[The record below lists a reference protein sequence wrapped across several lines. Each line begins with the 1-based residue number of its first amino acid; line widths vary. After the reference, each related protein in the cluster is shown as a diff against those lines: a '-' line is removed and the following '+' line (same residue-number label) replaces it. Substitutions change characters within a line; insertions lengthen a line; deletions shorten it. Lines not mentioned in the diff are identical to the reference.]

1 MIYYSQT
8 SLKKQIYSVLF
19 TFFCFVAEVMILSWR
34 ELKNMKNKV
43 FFFLMLAISILLFL
57 LRVTGM
63 AAHIALSVVGIVALV
78 AFAVMTKKE
87 WTKPALE
94 ILLRVLFAVAVISG
108 IVMMATSAAAVV
120 AIVHKAAAAVFVLM
134 LLVTYIPKLCKKA

>member
-1 MIYYSQT
+1 
-8 SLKKQIYSVLF
+8 
-19 TFFCFVAEVMILSWR
+19 
-34 ELKNMKNKV
+34 MKNKV

-63 AAHIALSVVGIVALV
+63 AAHIALAVVGIVALV
-78 AFAVMTKKE
+78 AFAALTKKE

-108 IVMMATSAAAVV
+108 IVIMAGAATAAV
-120 AIVHKAAAAVFVLM
+120 AIVHKAAAAAFVLM
-134 LLVTYIPKLCKKA
+134 LLVTYIPKLGKKS

>member
-1 MIYYSQT
+1 M
-8 SLKKQIYSVLF
+8 KK
-19 TFFCFVAEVMILSWR
+19 
-34 ELKNMKNKV
+34 N
-43 FFFLMLAISILLFL
+43 AIFSALLLIVGVLLFL
-57 LRVTGM
+57 LKATGM

-120 AIVHKAAAAVFVLM
+120 AIVHKAAAAAFVVM

>member
-19 TFFCFVAEVMILSWR
+19 TFFCFVDEVIISSWR
-34 ELKNMKNKV
+34 KLKNMKNKV

-120 AIVHKAAAAVFVLM
+120 AIVHKAAAAVFVVM

>member
-1 MIYYSQT
+1 
-8 SLKKQIYSVLF
+8 
-19 TFFCFVAEVMILSWR
+19 
-34 ELKNMKNKV
+34 MKNKV

>member
-1 MIYYSQT
+1 MLYYSQFP
-8 SLKKQIYSVLF
+8 LKKQIYSVLF
-19 TFFCFVAEVMILSWR
+19 TFLCFVAEGIVLSWR

-94 ILLRVLFAVAVISG
+94 ILLRLLFAVAVISG

-120 AIVHKAAAAVFVLM
+120 AIVHKAAAAAFVVM

>member
-1 MIYYSQT
+1 
-8 SLKKQIYSVLF
+8 
-19 TFFCFVAEVMILSWR
+19 MILSWR

-63 AAHIALSVVGIVALV
+63 AAHIALSVVGIVTLV

-120 AIVHKAAAAVFVLM
+120 AIVHKAAAAVFVVM
-134 LLVTYIPKLCKKA
+134 MLVTYIPKLCKKA